1 MLSSSISQH
10 EEAERY
16 KGITNV
22 KKLKFTVHKE
32 KEEKEREKNENE
44 DLNHFQ
50 KLYCSTCIA
59 LE

>member
-10 EEAERY
+10 EEAERH

-32 KEEKEREKNENE
+32 KEEKEREKNE